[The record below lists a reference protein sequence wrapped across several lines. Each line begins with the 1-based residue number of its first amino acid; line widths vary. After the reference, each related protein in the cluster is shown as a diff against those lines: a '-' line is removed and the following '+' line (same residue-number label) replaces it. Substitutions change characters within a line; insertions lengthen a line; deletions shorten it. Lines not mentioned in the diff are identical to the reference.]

1 MSVIRNDPFGDTKS
15 AGGSANPTPEE
26 VKAFH
31 TRSDADS
38 ATTAQHHTL
47 GTKRN
52 QASFGSHI
60 HDGVDA
66 RRIGAGEGFV
76 LTGAKGG
83 NVALANLIAML
94 GNWIE
99 FTDSTT

>member
-1 MSVIRNDPFGDTKS
+1 MPVIGGDPFGGIKDEKGSSGPS
-15 AGGSANPTPEE
+15 AQE
-26 VKAFH
+26 VRAFH
-31 TRSDADS
+31 EKADTDS
-38 ATTAQHHTL
+38 SVKSQHHTL
-47 GTKRN
+47 GTSRN

-60 HDGVDA
+60 HDGVDSKLLGT
-66 RRIGAGEGFV
+66 GAGFV

-94 GNWIE
+94 SEWIE